1 MSATL
6 RCNQHHCCD
15 LETVAQEFRGLDKTA
30 PDDRFVTMSRA
41 LWTMTQPNGRITMR
55 RLTQTALLALATTLG
70 SGLATQANAANVC
83 FAFQDLETEFWVAG
97 HKAIVSTLTTAGHT
111 VIERNAQED
120 VNKQLEQVRDCI
132 AQGVDG
138 IIMIPQDGSSAS
150 TIVAEAQKAD
160 VPIAVFNRPPA
171 DLTKGIIVVADN
183 KTIAETATDFI
194 VAEALAAAPAD
205 AKLTPLVIVGDL
217 SDSNAV
223 GRKEGFYA
231 SIAKHADRFNTPIEV
246 ASEWDAAT
254 ALANLEAAVTANPKI
269 DLLFTSSDFLFPT
282 IRSVME
288 PRGMWKKRGEA
299 GHLLMAGLDGDAT
312 ACQLIKDGFVDATGV
327 QDLYFEAESALT
339 AILAAIK
346 DGKMQPNAVIA
357 DPGFAL
363 TSANLATREMD
374 MWGCKLLAD
383 GFLKK

>member
-1 MSATL
+1 M
-6 RCNQHHCCD
+6 
-15 LETVAQEFRGLDKTA
+15 K
-30 PDDRFVTMSRA
+30 
-41 LWTMTQPNGRITMR
+41 
-55 RLTQTALLALATTLG
+55 RLTQTALVALAVSCG
-70 SGLATQANAANVC
+70 MGVATQGQAANIC
-83 FAFQDLETEFWVAG
+83 FAFQDLETEFCVAG
-97 HKAIVSTLTTAGHT
+97 HKAITTTLTEAGHT

-138 IIMIPQDGSSAS
+138 IILIPQDGSSAS
-150 TIVAEAQKAD
+150 TIVAEAQAAD

-171 DLTKGIIVVADN
+171 DLAKGLIVVADN
-183 KTIAETATDFI
+183 KAIAETATDFI
-194 VAEALAAAPAD
+194 VEEALKAAPAD

-231 SIAKHADRFNTPIEV
+231 AIAKHPERFNTPIEV

-282 IRSVME
+282 IRSVLE
-288 PRGMWKKRGEA
+288 PRGMWAKRGEP

-312 ACQLIKDGFVDATGV
+312 ACHLIKDGYVDGTGV
-327 QDLYFEAESALT
+327 QDLYFEAEA
-339 AILAAIK
+339 AMKGILAAI
-346 DGKMQPNAVIA
+346 DAGNAQPNEVIMDA
-357 DPGFAL
+357 GFAL
-363 TSANLATREMD
+363 TSANLADREMD
-374 MWGCKLLAD
+374 MWGCVLLSE
-383 GFLKK
+383 GFLKQ